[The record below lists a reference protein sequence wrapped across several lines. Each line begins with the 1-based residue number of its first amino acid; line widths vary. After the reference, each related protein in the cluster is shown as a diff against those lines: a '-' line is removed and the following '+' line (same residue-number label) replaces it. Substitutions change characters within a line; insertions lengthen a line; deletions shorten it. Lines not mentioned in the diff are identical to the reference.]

1 MPPTSDGDIRTVG
14 CAAAK
19 LIPDARHLDLIR
31 QAVTRVHKAT
41 ILATELL
48 NLHIRRMLKTDINAD
63 LKDCFSANWTLNAYN
78 EVTYSGRKVKIV
90 PELQETKRQC
100 MPPFDPPDRSGVQQC
115 LLYDARNL
123 VTVASTNVWMHFQQ
137 RVQTHVKR
145 AFRLDEKQY
154 DALSKDEKRI
164 RKLQLIQVAADVCRR
179 PTQPHQSPLQ
189 YHDWVATERER
200 LYIDAAVGIWG
211 DKPLL
216 YHLKAHP
223 DRFIRSMYLMS
234 RDKEATGGAAF
245 ALYPLRR
252 SLVPKHIRF
261 DQKGLRDL
269 LHIGASDFIKEKA
282 KKRRLEKSR
291 DVGDVVDESTG
302 PTGRRTKEQMLEEN
316 EELFS
321 QIVDLRAANVARSHR
336 FDYAFTTDGV
346 GARVQMRHATKKAEN
361 ETLTRLPKRG
371 IWAID
376 ELKHVTRTEAVH
388 VVGIDPGKREL
399 VVGVD
404 MDDTR
409 LGPVRYTLAQR
420 RRETCVKRY
429 NEEAEKDKPEG
440 VVEAEKALTGFNSRS
455 SDLETFRAYCQQ
467 RHETLDACLAFYADY
482 GHRHRRWKRT
492 IKEQKSE
499 SKLYERL
506 KSLQTDERPLVLAYG
521 AWGLVAGND
530 PCKRGNPP
538 CIGVGLMRKLSKRF
552 VVVPTPEHCT
562 SKTCFRC
569 LGACAPWK
577 EVEEKMEKKIR
588 GLRLCTQRDCML
600 PLNRDKNGAINIG
613 HNFERLMR
621 DESPIKAMT
630 EEEVAFH
637 RARMCLDCSD

>member
-1 MPPTSDGDIRTVG
+1 
-14 CAAAK
+14 
-19 LIPDARHLDLIR
+19 
-31 QAVTRVHKAT
+31 
-41 ILATELL
+41 
-48 NLHIRRMLKTDINAD
+48 
-63 LKDCFSANWTLNAYN
+63 
-78 EVTYSGRKVKIV
+78 
-90 PELQETKRQC
+90 
-100 MPPFDPPDRSGVQQC
+100 
-115 LLYDARNL
+115 
-123 VTVASTNVWMHFQQ
+123 
-137 RVQTHVKR
+137 
-145 AFRLDEKQY
+145 
-154 DALSKDEKRI
+154 
-164 RKLQLIQVAADVCRR
+164 
-179 PTQPHQSPLQ
+179 
-189 YHDWVATERER
+189 
-200 LYIDAAVGIWG
+200 
-211 DKPLL
+211 
-216 YHLKAHP
+216 
-223 DRFIRSMYLMS
+223 
-234 RDKEATGGAAF
+234 
-245 ALYPLRR
+245 
-252 SLVPKHIRF
+252 
-261 DQKGLRDL
+261 LRDL

-361 ETLTRLPKRG
+361 KTLTRLPKRG

-399 VVGVD
+399 VVGID

-420 RRETCVKRY
+420 RRETCVKQY
-429 NEEAEKDKPEG
+429 KEEAEKDKPES
-440 VVEAEKALTGFNSRS
+440 VVEAEKTLTGFNSRS

-492 IKEQKSE
+492 IKDQKSE
-499 SKLYERL
+499 SKLYARL

-552 VVVPTPEHCT
+552 VVAPTPEHCT

>member
-1 MPPTSDGDIRTVG
+1 MPPTSDGCVRTVG
-14 CAAAK
+14 CALVK
-19 LIPDARHLDLIR
+19 LIPNAEHLDLIR
-31 QAVTRVHKAT
+31 GAVTRVHKAT

-48 NLHIRRMLKTDINAD
+48 NLHIRRLLVVDIHAD
-63 LKDCFSANWTLNAYN
+63 LKDCFSANWVLNAYN
-78 EVTYSGRKVKIV
+78 EVTYSGRKVKVV
-90 PELQETKRQC
+90 PELQDTKRQF

-123 VTVASTNVWMHFQQ
+123 VTVASANVWMHFQQ

-145 AFRLDEKQY
+145 AFQLDEKQY
-154 DALSKDEKRI
+154 VALSKDEKRV
-164 RKLQLIQVAADVCRR
+164 RKLELLQVAADLCRL
-179 PTQPHQSPLQ
+179 PTRAYQSPLQ
-189 YHDWVATERER
+189 YHEWIASERAR
-200 LYIDAAVGIWG
+200 LCIDDAVGNWG

-216 YHLKAHP
+216 YHLKARP
-223 DRFIRSMYLMS
+223 DRFVRSMYLMS
-234 RDKEATGGAAF
+234 RDKEANGGAAF

-291 DVGDVVDESTG
+291 DVGGVAGESTG

-321 QIVDLRAANVARSHR
+321 QIVDLRAANIARSHR

-346 GARVQMRHATKKAEN
+346 GARVQMRHTTNKAAN
-361 ETLTRLPKRG
+361 GSLTHLPKRG

-376 ELKHVTRTEAVH
+376 ELKRVTRTEAVH
-388 VVGIDPGKREL
+388 VIGIDPGKREL
-399 VVGVD
+399 INGVD
-404 MDDTR
+404 MDNTR
-409 LGPVRYTLAQR
+409 RGPVRYTLAQR
-420 RRETCVKRY
+420 RRETCVRRY
-429 NEEAEKDKPEG
+429 GEEAEKEKPES
-440 VVEAEKALTGFNSRS
+440 VVKAEKALAGFNSRS
-455 SDLETFRAYCQQ
+455 SDLATFQAYCQQ
-467 RHETLDACLAFYADY
+467 RHETLDICLAFYSDY
-482 GHRHRRWKRT
+482 GHRYRRWKRA

-499 SKLYERL
+499 SRLYERL
-506 KSLQTDERPLVLAYG
+506 QALKTDERPLILAYG

-552 VVVPTPEHCT
+552 VVAPTPEHCT

-613 HNFERLMR
+613 HNFQRLMR
-621 DESPIKAMT
+621 GESPIKAMT

>member
-1 MPPTSDGDIRTVG
+1 MPPTSDGCVRTVG
-14 CAAAK
+14 CAVAK
-19 LIPDARHLDLIR
+19 LIPDAKHLDLIR
-31 QAVTRVHKAT
+31 QTVNRVHKAT
-41 ILATELL
+41 IFATELL
-48 NLHIRRMLKTDINAD
+48 NLHIRRLLKADINAD
-63 LKDCFSANWTLNAYN
+63 LKDCFSANWVLNAYN
-78 EVTYSGRKVKIV
+78 EVTYSGRKVKVV

-115 LLYDARNL
+115 LLYDARNI

-137 RVQTHVKR
+137 RVQTHVKG
-145 AFRLDEKQY
+145 AFQLDEKQY

-164 RKLQLIQVAADVCRR
+164 RKLQLLQVAADLCRQ
-179 PTQPHQSPLQ
+179 PTHAYQSHVQ
-189 YHDWVATERER
+189 YHDWIASERAR
-200 LYIDAAVGIWG
+200 LCIDAAVGNWG

-223 DRFIRSMYLMS
+223 HRFIRSMYLMS
-234 RDKEATGGAAF
+234 RDKETNGGAAF

-291 DVGDVVDESTG
+291 DVGDAVDESTG
-302 PTGRRTKEQMLEEN
+302 PTGRRTKEQMLAEN
-316 EELFS
+316 EVLFS

-346 GARVQMRHATKKAEN
+346 AARVQMRHTTKQTGNK
-361 ETLTRLPKRG
+361 TLSRLPKRG

-388 VVGIDPGKREL
+388 IVGIDPGKREL
-399 VVGVD
+399 VNGVD

-409 LGPVRYTLAQR
+409 RGPVRYTLAQR

-429 NEEAEKDKPEG
+429 KEEAEKDKPES
-440 VVEAEKALTGFNSRS
+440 VVEAENALAGFNSRS
-455 SDLETFRAYCQQ
+455 SDLETFRAYCKQ
-467 RHETLDACLAFYADY
+467 RHETLDICLAFYADY
-482 GHRHRRWKRT
+482 GYRHRRWKRA

-506 KSLQTDERPLVLAYG
+506 HTLKTDERPLVLAYG

-577 EVEEKMEKKIR
+577 EVEEKMDKKIR

-637 RARMCLDCSD
+637 RARMCFDCSD